1 MRSDRLLA
9 TLLLLQSHGR
19 LPAPEIARRLEVSRR
34 TVSRDVEALSAAGV
48 PVYCERGRNGGVALL
63 EGYRTDV
70 TGMTDEELR
79 ALVALGASA
88 DGGALG
94 SSLASASRKLL
105 AALPEARR
113 AGVDRARRRLLVE
126 HQGWRRAPEEL
137 PALPALDAA
146 LVADER
152 VRLQYATGDAA
163 HATWR
168 TVDPYGLVSKAG
180 TWYLV
185 AAHRGRPKMY
195 RVSRVRAVA
204 ATGTPARRPDERDLA
219 EVWTELRE
227 RLETPTAEVEV
238 RLLVDP
244 AWAPTLRR
252 VHLAVLAGP
261 WRNEG
266 VAPDGREILVAPF
279 RSLVGA
285 RAGLLGYGEAVE
297 VLEPAALR
305 EEMADAAA
313 RVVAMYTRSSLPE
326 SSPPDRPARLGSRA
340 MTTVLVTGGGERLAE
355 VAKAIEAA
363 GAETTVVDTLDR
375 LGEAVGG
382 KTFDGYVQL
391 PVAMT
396 PRHGGS
402 LVSRVEQFLSEGLLS
417 RFRAAET
424 VLPTLAGVGER
435 APRGWSDQRR
445 LRRARRPGGADR
457 ADAGARPR
465 PARRA
470 RPEPPAGA
478 HGRARVVRDGHRRE
492 GHQRRRERVGRRSD
506 RRAPG
511 HRQGLRR
518 LARRGP
524 RARAGRVLTSSSG
537 LEAEPS
543 VTLSPGAYGSAE
555 PWRYSSHG
563 IVQSAMSPSRVVSGR
578 LEPTIST
585 GSPICTQL

>member
-1 MRSDRLLA
+1 MLLADTRHLLSCFSGILDDVRSDRLLA

-113 AGVDRARRRLLVE
+113 AGVDHARRRLLVE
-126 HQGWRRAPEEL
+126 HQGWRRAPEDL

-261 WRNEG
+261 WRTEG

-279 RSLVGA
+279 RSLIGA

-305 EEMADAAA
+305 DEMADAAA

-326 SSPPDRPARLGSRA
+326 SSVPN
-340 MTTVLVTGGGERLAE
+340 VL
-355 VAKAIEAA
+355 
-363 GAETTVVDTLDR
+363 
-375 LGEAVGG
+375 
-382 KTFDGYVQL
+382 
-391 PVAMT
+391 
-396 PRHGGS
+396 
-402 LVSRVEQFLSEGLLS
+402 
-417 RFRAAET
+417 
-424 VLPTLAGVGER
+424 
-435 APRGWSDQRR
+435 
-445 LRRARRPGGADR
+445 GAD
-457 ADAGARPR
+457 
-465 PARRA
+465 
-470 RPEPPAGA
+470 
-478 HGRARVVRDGHRRE
+478 
-492 GHQRRRERVGRRSD
+492 
-506 RRAPG
+506 
-511 HRQGLRR
+511 
-518 LARRGP
+518 
-524 RARAGRVLTSSSG
+524 
-537 LEAEPS
+537 
-543 VTLSPGAYGSAE
+543 
-555 PWRYSSHG
+555 
-563 IVQSAMSPSRVVSGR
+563 
-578 LEPTIST
+578 
-585 GSPICTQL
+585 

>member
-1 MRSDRLLA
+1 MRSMLLGDTRHLLSCFSGILENVRSDRLLA

-79 ALVALGASA
+79 ALVALGSSA

-126 HQGWRRAPEEL
+126 HQGWRRAPEAL

-227 RLETPTAEVEV
+227 RLETPTAEIEV

-261 WRNEG
+261 WRTEG
-266 VAPDGREILVAPF
+266 VDPGGREILVAPF
-279 RSLVGA
+279 RSLIGA

-313 RVVAMYTRSSLPE
+313 RVVAMYTRSSVPE
-326 SSPPDRPARLGSRA
+326 SSLRN
-340 MTTVLVTGGGERLAE
+340 VL
-355 VAKAIEAA
+355 
-363 GAETTVVDTLDR
+363 
-375 LGEAVGG
+375 
-382 KTFDGYVQL
+382 
-391 PVAMT
+391 
-396 PRHGGS
+396 
-402 LVSRVEQFLSEGLLS
+402 
-417 RFRAAET
+417 
-424 VLPTLAGVGER
+424 
-435 APRGWSDQRR
+435 
-445 LRRARRPGGADR
+445 GAD
-457 ADAGARPR
+457 
-465 PARRA
+465 
-470 RPEPPAGA
+470 
-478 HGRARVVRDGHRRE
+478 
-492 GHQRRRERVGRRSD
+492 
-506 RRAPG
+506 
-511 HRQGLRR
+511 
-518 LARRGP
+518 
-524 RARAGRVLTSSSG
+524 
-537 LEAEPS
+537 
-543 VTLSPGAYGSAE
+543 
-555 PWRYSSHG
+555 
-563 IVQSAMSPSRVVSGR
+563 
-578 LEPTIST
+578 
-585 GSPICTQL
+585 

>member
-1 MRSDRLLA
+1 MLLADTRHLLSCFSGILMDVRSDRLLA

-79 ALVALGASA
+79 ALVALGSSA

-105 AALPEARR
+105 AALPDARR

-185 AAHRGRPKMY
+185 AAHRGQPKMY

-261 WRNEG
+261 WRTEG
-266 VAPDGREILVAPF
+266 VAPDGREILAAPF

-297 VLEPAALR
+297 ILEPAALR

-313 RVVAMYTRSSLPE
+313 RVVAMYT
-326 SSPPDRPARLGSRA
+326 A
-340 MTTVLVTGGGERLAE
+340 
-355 VAKAIEAA
+355 
-363 GAETTVVDTLDR
+363 
-375 LGEAVGG
+375 
-382 KTFDGYVQL
+382 
-391 PVAMT
+391 
-396 PRHGGS
+396 
-402 LVSRVEQFLSEGLLS
+402 
-417 RFRAAET
+417 
-424 VLPTLAGVGER
+424 
-435 APRGWSDQRR
+435 
-445 LRRARRPGGADR
+445 
-457 ADAGARPR
+457 
-465 PARRA
+465 
-470 RPEPPAGA
+470 
-478 HGRARVVRDGHRRE
+478 
-492 GHQRRRERVGRRSD
+492 GRRS
-506 RRAPG
+506 
-511 HRQGLRR
+511 
-518 LARRGP
+518 GP
-524 RARAGRVLTSSSG
+524 ELH
-537 LEAEPS
+537 L
-543 VTLSPGAYGSAE
+543 
-555 PWRYSSHG
+555 
-563 IVQSAMSPSRVVSGR
+563 
-578 LEPTIST
+578 
-585 GSPICTQL
+585 